1 MAKTSDIYLVFKNG
15 DIKGETRDAKHS
27 ADKALEVTSW
37 SHVIEQPKSAT
48 ASTAGGHTAARTE
61 HGQMIFTKNIDSA
74 STKLWQAASAGTV
87 YKDVE
92 IYFYRALG
100 GSDTTQTGNKRIN
113 YLKIQL
119 KNVVVSKVEV
129 NVGGHD
135 QDGTN
140 DLPTETFG
148 LTYSAVQWTYNDS
161 PLDGAS
167 QKNTNVSGM
176 WNLAKNEV
184 SFN

>member
-1 MAKTSDIYLVFKNG
+1 MKDIYVVFKNG

-27 ADKALEVTSW
+27 ADKAIEVSSW
-37 SHVIEQPKSAT
+37 SHVIQQPKSSS
-48 ASTAGGHTAARTE
+48 ASTSGGHTAERTE
-61 HGQMIFTKNIDSA
+61 HGEMIFTKDIDSA

-100 GSDTTQTGNKRIN
+100 GSDTTQTGNKRVN

-119 KNVVVSKVEV
+119 KNVVVSTVTT
-129 NVGGHD
+129 NIGGTDAHEI
-135 QDGTN
+135 
-140 DLPTETFG
+140 PTETFG
-148 LTYSAVQWTYNDS
+148 LRYSAVQWTYNDS

>member
-1 MAKTSDIYLVFKNG
+1 MKDIYVVFKNG

-27 ADKALEVTSW
+27 ADKAIEVSSW
-37 SHVIEQPKSAT
+37 SHLIQQPKSAT
-48 ASTAGGHTAARTE
+48 ASTAGGHTAERTE
-61 HGQMIFTKNIDSA
+61 HGEMIFTKDIDAA

-100 GSDTTQTGNKRIN
+100 GSDTTQTGNKRVN

-119 KNVVVSKVEV
+119 KNVVVSKVTV
-129 NVGGHD
+129 NIGDNDGGEI
-135 QDGTN
+135 
-140 DLPTETFG
+140 PTETFG
-148 LTYSAVQWTYNDS
+148 LRYSAVQWTYNDS

>member
-1 MAKTSDIYLVFKNG
+1 MKDIYVVFKNG

-27 ADKALEVTSW
+27 ADKAIEVSSW
-37 SHVIEQPKSAT
+37 SHVIQQPKSAT
-48 ASTAGGHTAARTE
+48 ASTAGGHTAERTE
-61 HGQMIFTKNIDSA
+61 HGEMIFTKDIDAA

-92 IYFYRALG
+92 IYFYRAVG
-100 GSDTTQTGNKRIN
+100 GSDTTQTGNKRVN
-113 YLKIQL
+113 YLKVQL
-119 KNVVVSKVEV
+119 KNVVVATVSV
-129 NVGGHD
+129 NVADGSGGAI
-135 QDGTN
+135 
-140 DLPTETFG
+140 PSETFG
-148 LTYSAVQWTYNDS
+148 LRYSAVQWTYNDS
-161 PLDGAS
+161 PLDGSS

>member
-1 MAKTSDIYLVFKNG
+1 MKDIYVVFKSG

-27 ADKALEVTSW
+27 ADKAIEVSSW
-37 SHVIEQPKSAT
+37 SHVIQQPKSAT
-48 ASTAGGHTAARTE
+48 ASTAGGHTAERTE
-61 HGQMIFTKNIDSA
+61 HGEMIFVKDIDAA

-92 IYFYRALG
+92 IFFYRALG
-100 GSDTTQTGNKRIN
+100 GSNTTQTGNKRVN

-119 KNVVVSKVEV
+119 KNVVVSHVST
-129 NVGGHD
+129 NITGGSD
-135 QDGTN
+135 I
-140 DLPTETFG
+140 PTETFG
-148 LTYSAVQWTYNDS
+148 LRYSAVQWTYNDS
-161 PLDGAS
+161 PLDGATA
-167 QKNTNVSGM
+167 KNTNVSGM

>member
-1 MAKTSDIYLVFKNG
+1 MKDIYVVFKNG

-27 ADKALEVTSW
+27 ADKAIEVSSW
-37 SHVIEQPKSAT
+37 SHMIQQPKSAT
-48 ASTAGGHTAARTE
+48 ASTAGGHTAERTE
-61 HGQMIFTKNIDSA
+61 HGEMIFTKDIDAA

-100 GSDTTQTGNKRIN
+100 GSDTTQTGNKRVN

-119 KNVVVSKVEV
+119 KNVIVSKVTV
-129 NVGGHD
+129 NIGD
-135 QDGTN
+135 NDGN
-140 DLPTETFG
+140 EIPTETFG
-148 LTYSAVQWTYNDS
+148 LRYSAVQWTYNDS

-184 SFN
+184 SFS

>member
-1 MAKTSDIYLVFKNG
+1 MKDIYVIFKNG

-27 ADKALEVTSW
+27 ADKAIEVSSW
-37 SHVIEQPKSAT
+37 THVIQQPKSAT
-48 ASTAGGHTAARTE
+48 ASTSGGHTAERTE
-61 HGQMIFTKNIDSA
+61 HGEMIFTKDIDAA

-100 GSDTTQTGNKRIN
+100 GSDTTQTGNKRVN

-119 KNVVVSKVEV
+119 KNVIVSTVTT
-129 NVGGHD
+129 NIAHS
-135 QDGTN
+135 DGSGAV
-140 DLPTETFG
+140 PTETFG
-148 LTYSAVQWTYNDS
+148 LRYSAVQWTYNDS
-161 PLDGAS
+161 PLDGS
-167 QKNTNVSGM
+167 TQKNTNVSGM

>member
-1 MAKTSDIYLVFKNG
+1 MKDIYVVFKNG

-27 ADKALEVTSW
+27 ADKAIEVSSW
-37 SHVIEQPKSAT
+37 SHVIQQPKSAT
-48 ASTAGGHTAARTE
+48 ASTAGGHTAERTE
-61 HGQMIFTKNIDSA
+61 HGEMVFTKDIDAA

-100 GSDTTQTGNKRIN
+100 GSDTTQTGNKRVN

-119 KNVVVSKVEV
+119 KNVVVSTVSV
-129 NVGGHD
+129 NIADGNGG
-135 QDGTN
+135 QI
-140 DLPTETFG
+140 PTETFG
-148 LTYSAVQWTYNDS
+148 LRYSAVQWTYNDS
-161 PLDGAS
+161 PLDGAA
-167 QKNTNVSGM
+167 QKSTNVSGM

>member
-1 MAKTSDIYLVFKNG
+1 MKDIYVVFKNG

-27 ADKALEVTSW
+27 ADKAIEVSSW
-37 SHVIEQPKSAT
+37 SHMIQQPKSAT
-48 ASTAGGHTAARTE
+48 ASTAGGHTAERTE
-61 HGQMIFTKNIDSA
+61 HGEMIFTKDIDAA

-100 GSDTTQTGNKRIN
+100 GSDTTQTGNKRVN

-119 KNVVVSKVEV
+119 KNVIVSKVTA
-129 NVGGHD
+129 NIGD
-135 QDGTN
+135 NDGN
-140 DLPTETFG
+140 EIPTETFG
-148 LTYSAVQWTYNDS
+148 LRYSAVQWTYNDS

-184 SFN
+184 SFS

>member
-1 MAKTSDIYLVFKNG
+1 MKDIYVVFKNG

-27 ADKALEVTSW
+27 ADKAIEVSSW
-37 SHVIEQPKSAT
+37 SHVIQQPKSAT
-48 ASTAGGHTAARTE
+48 ASTAGGHTAERTE
-61 HGQMIFTKNIDSA
+61 HGEMIFTKDIDAA

-100 GSDTTQTGNKRIN
+100 GSDTTQTGNKRVN

-119 KNVVVSKVEV
+119 KNVIVSKVTA
-129 NVGGHD
+129 NIGD
-135 QDGTN
+135 NDGN
-140 DLPTETFG
+140 EIPTETFG
-148 LTYSAVQWTYNDS
+148 LRYSAVQWTYNDS

-184 SFN
+184 SFS